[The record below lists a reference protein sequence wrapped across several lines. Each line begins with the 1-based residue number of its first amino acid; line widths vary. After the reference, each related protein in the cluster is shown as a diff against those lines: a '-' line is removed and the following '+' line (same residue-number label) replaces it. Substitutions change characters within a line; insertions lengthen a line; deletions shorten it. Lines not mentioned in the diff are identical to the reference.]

1 MELSPARTLEWP
13 VLSNWVEHLSK
24 HLPISEGVG
33 GRPYVARLAG
43 APTSVGFKHP
53 LAAAG
58 AEGGLPP
65 KAD

>member
-1 MELSPARTLEWP
+1 M
-13 VLSNWVEHLSK
+13 LSNWVEHLSK